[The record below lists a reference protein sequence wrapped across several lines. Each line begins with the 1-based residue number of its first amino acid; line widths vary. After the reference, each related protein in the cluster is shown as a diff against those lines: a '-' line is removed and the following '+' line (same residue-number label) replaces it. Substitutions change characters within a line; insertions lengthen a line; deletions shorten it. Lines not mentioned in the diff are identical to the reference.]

1 VYSRNESISNLL
13 ISRYECGRNV
23 LSPTVL
29 IRQMFGGRKARLRD
43 PRFGAPLSGLCRLRH
58 ARGAPRQHNRAT
70 SATTAASRRTPAG
83 HHRVAAAPVLA
94 KQIGAGHLGGAALP
108 TNMPGKPDSPA
119 RPRRA
124 PGSGE
129 LSPANEA
136 REPSR
141 PPPSLRW
148 RICIS
153 RGRNGNDGRD
163 RASFISGFAGIVRP
177 SRKLVS
183 GAQWPGDHRRWNQG
197 SLPHQ
202 R

>member
-1 VYSRNESISNLL
+1 VAERPASAIRGLERRSAGCAGFATPAEHPGSTIVPPRRRPPPVAERRQGTIESR
-13 ISRYECGRNV
+13 
-23 LSPTVL
+23 P
-29 IRQMFGGRKARLRD
+29 
-43 PRFGAPLSGLCRLRH
+43 PLSW
-58 ARGAPRQHNRAT
+58 PNRSAQDT
-70 SATTAASRRTPAG
+70 SAVPPSP
-83 HHRVAAAPVLA
+83 
-94 KQIGAGHLGGAALP
+94 P
-108 TNMPGKPDSPA
+108 TCRGNRISPA

>member
-108 TNMPGKPDSPA
+108 TNMPGKPDFACSTAPGA
-119 RPRRA
+119 RKRRA
-124 PGSGE
+124 LASKRGARTITTTAFVE
-129 LSPANEA
+129 VANLYQ
-136 REPSR
+136 PR
-141 PPPSLRW
+141 PKRK
-148 RICIS
+148 R
-153 RGRNGNDGRD
+153 
-163 RASFISGFAGIVRP
+163 RP
-177 SRKLVS
+177 
-183 GAQWPGDHRRWNQG
+183 
-197 SLPHQ
+197 
-202 R
+202 